1 MTGQTGVHNASFDA
15 EDLKLPR
22 LVRSQLRRR
31 REVPR
36 GGQRPRNGQQRPRDG
51 QGSVVDIEERVREA
65 LYGRSYYSG
74 SHRRVHKELEGKH
87 AA

>member
-1 MTGQTGVHNASFDA
+1 MTGETDSPSTSFDTD
-15 EDLKLPR
+15 ELKLPR

-31 REVPR
+31 RQAPR
-36 GGQRPRNGQQRPRDG
+36 GGQRPRDG
-51 QGSVVDIEERVREA
+51 QGSVIEIEERVREA

-74 SHRRVHKELEGKH
+74 PHRRVHPELEGKH

>member
-1 MTGQTGVHNASFDA
+1 MTGQSEHHDAGFDT
-15 EDLKLPR
+15 EELKLPR

-31 REVPR
+31 RTMPR
-36 GGQRPRNGQQRPRDG
+36 ESQR
-51 QGSVVDIEERVREA
+51 SAVDIEERVREA

-74 SHRRVHKELEGKH
+74 PHRRVYKELEGKH

>member
-1 MTGQTGVHNASFDA
+1 MKDQTEVHNAPFDTD
-15 EDLKLPR
+15 ELKLPR

-31 REVPR
+31 REAPR
-36 GGQRPRNGQQRPRDG
+36 GTRRPPAG
-51 QGSVVDIEERVREA
+51 QGSVVEIEERVREA

-74 SHRRVHKELEGKH
+74 PHRRVHTELEGKH